1 MATDIISGVS
11 EANEENIFVLNI
23 KAEKKKK
30 VVLSVGISSV
40 SINKQNITLP
50 LRDTLRSLVR
60 DTFSTR
66 T

>member
-30 VVLSVGISSV
+30 VVFSVGISSV
-40 SINKQNITLP
+40 SIK
-50 LRDTLRSLVR
+50 
-60 DTFSTR
+60 
-66 T
+66 